1 MALTL
6 TIPALTDK
14 PLIPAETQPQ
24 KLQTLMGQWL
34 KLPMLEAATAMADEL
49 ENLNRQVVPADARFR
64 ALETYRPLVI
74 SMSRRLAGIYGK
86 ASLPLPAEARAYVKV
101 AESLWLEMAY
111 GYKIALIDEQ
121 QKLFKINS
129 NPKHMALLLLRAFEA
144 LNGLIHIY
152 FQTYFPAP
160 GSVWNDIHQLY
171 RYAVQAELQDLP
183 IEQGERKTTSIS
195 TQFKQILLM
204 ALAEPQNLTPSEIRR
219 VADYIERHAALAE
232 LHATGRI
239 ENPAAVFLVKLN
251 TDMPPIAYSK
261 HESLP
266 PTGSDLLLLT
276 IRLARMVHQHIQL
289 LQKKNA
295 IISTHELPDDATDGR
310 YIDLLRYLLQHWG
323 KVPKRVFKRS
333 RKSSSVSMVIGMPA
347 AHALANHA
355 WQGSKPANV
364 GRTGLLPEQ
373 LQAARWAVLNVS
385 AAGMA
390 LRKPAKLTSQ
400 LHVGEVI
407 AVKEDHMQGWAT
419 GVIRWAMHD
428 EQDNLD
434 IGIQLIAPTAR
445 AIGLRRPSQPSFE
458 FALLLPAIHALKQE
472 ASIVGAVGSYMP
484 ERIMELDYDG
494 RTRRIVLTKLVERTH
509 GFERFQ
515 FTALD

>member
-49 ENLNRQVVPADARFR
+49 ENLNRQVVPSDARFR

-74 SMSRRLAGIYGK
+74 SMNRRLASIYGK

-129 NPKHMALLLLRAFEA
+129 NPKHMAQLLLRAFEA

-160 GSVWNDIHQLY
+160 GSVWSDIHQLY
-171 RYAVQAELQDLP
+171 RYAVQSELQDLP

-251 TDMPPIAYSK
+251 TDMQPIAYSK

-333 RKSSSVSMVIGMPA
+333 RKNSSVSMVIGMPA
-347 AHALANHA
+347 AHALANHE
-355 WQGSKPANV
+355 WQGNTPPGVRRS
-364 GRTGLLPEQ
+364 GLLPEQ

-390 LRKPAKLTSQ
+390 LRKPAKLTSH
-400 LHVGEVI
+400 LHVGEVV
-407 AVKEDHMQGWAT
+407 AVKEDHMRGWAT

-458 FALLLPAIHALKQE
+458 LALLLPAIRALKQE
-472 ASIVGAVGSYMP
+472 ASIVGEVGSFMP
-484 ERIMELDYDG
+484 DRIMELNYDG
-494 RTRRIVLTKLVERTH
+494 RFRRIVLTRLMERTH

-515 FTALD
+515 FTPLD

>member
-34 KLPMLEAATAMADEL
+34 KLPMLEASSAMADEL

-74 SMSRRLAGIYGK
+74 SMNRRLAGIYGK
-86 ASLPLPAEARAYVKV
+86 ASLPLPVEARAYVKI

-129 NPKHMALLLLRAFEA
+129 NHKHMALLLLRAFEA

-160 GSVWNDIHQLY
+160 GSVWSDIHQLY

-347 AHALANHA
+347 AHALANRA
-355 WQGSKPANV
+355 WQGSKPASV
-364 GRTGLLPEQ
+364 GRTGLLPKQ
-373 LQAARWAVLNVS
+373 
-385 AAGMA
+385 
-390 LRKPAKLTSQ
+390 
-400 LHVGEVI
+400 
-407 AVKEDHMQGWAT
+407 DHMEGWAT

-428 EQDNLD
+428 EKDNLD

-458 FALLLPAIHALKQE
+458 FALLLPAIHALKQQ
-472 ASIVGAVGSYMP
+472 ASIVGAVGSYSP
-484 ERIMELDYDG
+484 DRIMELDYDG

-515 FTALD
+515 FTSLD